1 MKISLSTMDSSITA
15 RKMAMEFINILVG
28 LFMRVS
34 SKMTCFMAMESKNL
48 LMVPFT
54 TVSSKITYFM
64 VMDYLHGVMVQN
76 SKGSFIYRKYKAKE
90 STEIQK

>member
-1 MKISLSTMDSSITA
+1 MDSSITA
-15 RKMAMEFINILVG
+15 RKMAMESINILVV
-28 LFMRVS
+28 LFTRVS
-34 SKMTCFMAMESKNL
+34 SKMTFFMAMESKNL

-54 TVSSKITYFM
+54 TVSSKMTYFM

-76 SKGSFIYRKYKAKE
+76 SKGSFIIRKYKAKE

>member
-1 MKISLSTMDSSITA
+1 M
-15 RKMAMEFINILVG
+15 
-28 LFMRVS
+28 
-34 SKMTCFMAMESKNL
+34 
-48 LMVPFT
+48 
-54 TVSSKITYFM
+54 TYFM